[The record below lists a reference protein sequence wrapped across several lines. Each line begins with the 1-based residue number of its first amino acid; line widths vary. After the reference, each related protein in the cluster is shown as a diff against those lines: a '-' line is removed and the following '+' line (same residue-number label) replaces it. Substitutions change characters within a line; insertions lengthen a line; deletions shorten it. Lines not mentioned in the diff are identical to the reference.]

1 VSERFE
7 AHVER
12 GHDRLRA
19 GDIEGAI
26 DDYAEAIRLDGSN
39 PTGWIARASALARKL
54 DLEGA
59 ITDVRRAL
67 ELAPADWPGRAAAE
81 SSLQR
86 LEIKA
91 LTLPPSIREFTAR
104 RKYRVLTPAV
114 MAEIPDDR
122 LVQAVVDHVVDFRV
136 RGDLAHHREIVDALP
151 PGQRWIYAMWQTDAE
166 VMNGGFVQFFFNGS
180 GDFALE
186 ALEGYRRIGAAGR
199 VSILKRAVAA
209 VSSGPPSRESL
220 DKGLAEF
227 RGSGRITGIDGLD
240 REWYE
245 LAEDDAAMKVKYIR
259 GNPELF

>member
-12 GHDRLRA
+12 GHERLRT

-26 DDYAEAIRLDGSN
+26 DDYSEAIRLDEAN

-54 DLEGA
+54 DLDAA
-59 ITDVRRAL
+59 IADVRKAL
-67 ELAPADWPGRAAAE
+67 EVAPADWSGRAAAE
-81 SSLQR
+81 ASLQR
-86 LEIKA
+86 LEIKV
-91 LTLPPSIREFTAR
+91 LTLPATIREFTSR

-114 MAEIPDDR
+114 IAEIPDDR

-136 RGDLAHHREIVDALP
+136 RGELARHREIVDALP

-166 VMNGGFVQFFFNGS
+166 VSNGGFVQFFFNGS

-209 VSSGPPSRESL
+209 LAGASPTRESL

-227 RGSGRITGIDGLD
+227 RASGRVSGIDGLD

-245 LAEDDAAMKVKYIR
+245 LVEDDAAMKVKFIR
-259 GNPELF
+259 ANPGLF